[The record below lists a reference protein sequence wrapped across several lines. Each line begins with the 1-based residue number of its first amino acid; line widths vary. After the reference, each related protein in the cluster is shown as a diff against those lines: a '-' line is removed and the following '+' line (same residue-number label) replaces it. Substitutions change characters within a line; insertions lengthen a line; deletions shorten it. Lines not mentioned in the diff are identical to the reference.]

1 MLICEIASPVRY
13 ARVVAKNFKSECPWN
28 SKYKAKSI
36 EIFSKFEIV
45 NLKKMSKI
53 ISIEFPD
60 YLANSMRMN
69 KSEFGKEIKI
79 SGLVKL
85 FELGKISSGTASKVL
100 QMSRI
105 EFLEL
110 LAQYKVGFLN
120 VEDLSEDLQNA

>member
-1 MLICEIASPVRY
+1 
-13 ARVVAKNFKSECPWN
+13 
-28 SKYKAKSI
+28 
-36 EIFSKFEIV
+36 
-45 NLKKMSKI
+45 MSQI

-69 KSEFGKEIKI
+69 KSEFEKEIKI
-79 SGLVKL
+79 SGLIKL

-100 QMSRI
+100 QLSRI

-110 LAQYKVGFLN
+110 LAKYNVGFLN

>member
-1 MLICEIASPVRY
+1 
-13 ARVVAKNFKSECPWN
+13 
-28 SKYKAKSI
+28 
-36 EIFSKFEIV
+36 
-45 NLKKMSKI
+45 MSQI
-53 ISIEFPD
+53 ISIEYPE

-100 QMSRI
+100 QISRI

-110 LAQYKVGFLN
+110 LVKYNVGFLN
-120 VEDLSEDLQNA
+120 VDDLNEDLHNA

>member
-1 MLICEIASPVRY
+1 
-13 ARVVAKNFKSECPWN
+13 
-28 SKYKAKSI
+28 
-36 EIFSKFEIV
+36 
-45 NLKKMSKI
+45 MSQI
-53 ISIEFPD
+53 ISIEFPE

-85 FELGKISSGTASKVL
+85 FELGKISSGTAAKVL
-100 QMSRI
+100 QLSRI

-110 LAQYKVGFLN
+110 LAKYNVGFLY

>member
-1 MLICEIASPVRY
+1 
-13 ARVVAKNFKSECPWN
+13 
-28 SKYKAKSI
+28 
-36 EIFSKFEIV
+36 
-45 NLKKMSKI
+45 MSQI

-100 QMSRI
+100 Q
-105 EFLEL
+105 F
-110 LAQYKVGFLN
+110 V
-120 VEDLSEDLQNA
+120 

>member
-1 MLICEIASPVRY
+1 
-13 ARVVAKNFKSECPWN
+13 
-28 SKYKAKSI
+28 
-36 EIFSKFEIV
+36 
-45 NLKKMSKI
+45 MSQI

-69 KSEFGKEIKI
+69 KSEFGKEIKM

-100 QMSRI
+100 QLSRI

-110 LAQYKVGFLN
+110 LSKYNVGFLN